1 MKSATLILTVAL
13 ASFTVVSFAKDTNVK
28 GHYRSDG
35 TYVQPHTRSEP
46 NKSYND
52 NWSTS
57 PNTNPNTGKQG
68 TNQPTWDDKA
78 PSRRK

>member
-1 MKSATLILTVAL
+1 MKSAMLILTVAL
-13 ASFTVVSFAKDTNVK
+13 ASFAVVSFAKDTNVK
-28 GHYRSDG
+28 GYTRSDG
-35 TYVQPHTRSEP
+35 TYVQPHTRSES

>member
-57 PNTNPNTGKQG
+57 PNTNPNTGKKG